1 VENIKDELKKVI
13 IDVMLPESE
22 EYLEELNLL
31 IKNDTTNQD
40 DIEAKKDIESFIE
53 ELKTILELIK
63 ENKLSNEDAK
73 SVYEKIVTMLEEHE
87 ED

>member
-1 VENIKDELKKVI
+1 MENIKDELKKVI

>member
-1 VENIKDELKKVI
+1 MENIKDELKKVI

-53 ELKTILELIK
+53 DLKTILELIK

>member
-1 VENIKDELKKVI
+1 MENIKDELKKVI

-22 EYLEELNLL
+22 EYLEELNLS

>member
-1 VENIKDELKKVI
+1 
-13 IDVMLPESE
+13 MLPESE

-53 ELKTILELIK
+53 DLKTILELIK